1 MAVSTVAFWEST
13 RFTGGE
19 MSKVDI
25 QKKMLSENDRLAAR
39 NRELF
44 AEAGLL
50 VLNLISSPGS
60 GKTTLLE
67 TTLDMLPDDVRAL
80 VIEGDVSTDRDIE
93 RVRAHG
99 ADGVQIN
106 TAGGCHLSAA
116 MIGAVLPELDLES
129 ADVLFIENVGNLICP
144 STYDLGEDA
153 KVVLLS
159 TTEGDDK
166 PMKYPAIF
174 HESSV
179 AVVNKI
185 DLLPYLPYDIER
197 AEREIGVLNADC
209 DIIRV
214 SALKGTGMD
223 EWIGWMLRK
232 LEEKRNAR

>member
-1 MAVSTVAFWEST
+1 
-13 RFTGGE
+13 
-19 MSKVDI
+19 MSKVDVRTKI
-25 QKKMLSENDRLAAR
+25 LSENDRVAAT
-39 NRELF
+39 NRERF
-44 AEAGLL
+44 AEAGVL

-67 TTLDMLPDDVRAL
+67 STLDRLAGSLRVL

-106 TAGGCHLSAA
+106 TAGGCHLSAKMVA
-116 MIGAVLPELDLES
+116 EVLPGLDLAS

-179 AVVNKI
+179 AVINKM

-197 AEREIGVLNADC
+197 AEKEIGVLNSDC

-223 EWIGWMLRK
+223 DWIDWIAGRLQ
-232 LEEKRNAR
+232 EKRSG